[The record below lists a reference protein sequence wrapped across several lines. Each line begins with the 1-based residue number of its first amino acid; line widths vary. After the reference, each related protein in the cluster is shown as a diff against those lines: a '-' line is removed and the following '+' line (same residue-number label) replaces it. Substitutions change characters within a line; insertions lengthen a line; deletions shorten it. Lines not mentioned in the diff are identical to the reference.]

1 MKLFNKLA
9 DKLRVVPALLV
20 MMAFAI
26 ALTGCGKQPDED
38 EDIEEI
44 VTDEGDYAPAPE
56 TPNYTLPDV
65 ALEENAY
72 ADVNE
77 LVNRYFT
84 AMSNGDT
91 DAIRAMQSDIDE
103 KNLIKF
109 EKESAYV
116 DEFSNIKV
124 YTKPGP
130 YSNSYVAFVYYEIK
144 FKDIGTMAPGLNT
157 LYIRTNDEGALYI
170 DTSADDQKSEYIS
183 GIIAQTDVADLFS
196 MVTTKYGEAIDS
208 DESLKTFMEGLTA
221 KLDEEVSQA
230 MAELEKT
237 EGGDGQSETA
247 SEDGQATSTE
257 NVTAQ
262 KVKAIDTVN
271 VRSSDSENADRIGQ
285 IAQGDTITRYE
296 VKENG
301 WSRVDYNGKDG
312 YVKSEFLA
320 DLDAEIPSEDTASNE
335 SSTETKTE
343 SNESKNLTA
352 KGYVTIKETVNVR
365 KSASQDS
372 EKLGVAYENEN
383 YDLIM
388 EQADGWC
395 KIKYNGKTG
404 YVKTEFVK

>member
-1 MKLFNKLA
+1 MKLFNKVA
-9 DKLRVVPALLV
+9 DKLRIAVTLLV
-20 MMAFAI
+20 VLVLAMSMVA
-26 ALTGCGKQPDED
+26 CGKQEEEPED
-38 EDIEEI
+38 DDMEEI
-44 VTDEGDYAPAPE
+44 ITDQGDETPVVE

-72 ADVNE
+72 ADVND

-91 DAIRAMQSDIDE
+91 DAIRAMQSDVDE

-144 FKDIGTMAPGLNT
+144 FKDINTMAPGLNT
-157 LYIRTNDEGALYI
+157 LYIRTNDEGVLYV
-170 DTSADDQKSEYIS
+170 DTTADDNKSNYIS
-183 GIIAQTDVADLFS
+183 GIIAQQDVADLFS

-230 MAELEKT
+230 MAALE
-237 EGGDGQSETA
+237 
-247 SEDGQATSTE
+247 SEDGQAEGSDASTDEQTAEASSE
-257 NVTAQ
+257 NVSNE
-262 KVKAIDTVN
+262 KVKAMDTVN

-296 VKENG
+296 IKDNG
-301 WSRVDYNGKDG
+301 WSRVDYNGTDG
-312 YVKSEFLA
+312 YVKSEYLGA
-320 DLDAEIPSEDTASNE
+320 LDAPIPEDTTAS
-335 SSTETKTE
+335 TD
-343 SNESKNLTA
+343 SKSITA